1 MRKSFTKRVKIT
13 KNKKIIRRKMAQN
26 HFRASKSGNQIRN
39 KRKPLNVKSADVK
52 GFLQLKN
59 KGSIK

>member
-1 MRKSFTKRVKIT
+1 MRKSFTKRFKIT

-26 HFRASKSGNQIRN
+26 HFRSNKSGNQIRA
-39 KRKPLNVKSADVK
+39 KRKSLNMKTADIK